1 MLKYYVDLLD
11 VTTDG
16 KLLGG
21 PITSATEITFTR
33 RMDQAGS
40 FSITVPSNTAIVQ
53 QLQPRQKV
61 AIYWINAQHGV
72 QEVGRGIIDVVEPDL
87 QNNALVWRISGNDL
101 LRELAGMSAG
111 FTSLWNGVNGAC
123 SHATAVSTI
132 AAAAPTWTF
141 YADSSP
147 PNGYVYYAG
156 RGDSLLTLCQKMAEQ
171 CQCHFYLLYGGAN
184 VRTVKFF
191 HDFGYAY
198 LVAHAPGR
206 NAAPADGVAYIAD
219 IEHVRDTSNLIT
231 KIRPY
236 GSDSTGSYITLFNT
250 SRSAP
255 AGYTLDNSINNF
267 IRNDNAIAA
276 YGTIEKYIQYPD
288 IKRIGSSFLD
298 DIAASDAL
306 FDVALRE
313 LQQRSVVAESYR
325 LKLIGTLA
333 IIDVGTTIRVT
344 YRKMINGAVVYDVDE
359 YFQVL
364 ESTLRLRPGTPPET
378 VELVV
383 SSVDRYPATD
393 AAWAVLAE
401 RQRQFR

>member
-1 MLKYYVDLLD
+1 MLKYFVDLLD

-21 PITSATEITFTR
+21 PITTATEITFTR

-40 FSITVPSNTAIVQ
+40 FSIIVPSNTALVQ

-61 AIYWINAQHGV
+61 VVYWINAQHGV
-72 QEVGRGIIDVVEPDL
+72 QEVGRGIIDVVEPDI

-132 AAAAPTWTF
+132 AAAAPTWSF
-141 YADSSP
+141 YADASP

-156 RGDSLLTLCQKMAEQ
+156 RGDSLLTLCQKVAEQ
-171 CQCHFYLLYGGAN
+171 CQCHFQLLYGSSN
-184 VRTVKFF
+184 PRTVKFF
-191 HDFGYAY
+191 HQFGYAY

-206 NAAPADGVAYIAD
+206 NAAPREGVAYIAD
-219 IEHVRDTSNLIT
+219 IEHMRDTSNLIT

-255 AGYTLDNSINNF
+255 AGYTLDNSVNNF
-267 IRNDNAIAA
+267 IRNDSAISS

-288 IKRIGSSFLD
+288 VKRIGSSFLD

-325 LKLIGTLA
+325 IKLIGTVA
-333 IIDVGTTIRVT
+333 IIDVGTMIRVA
-344 YRKMINGAVVYDVDE
+344 YRKSINGAIVYDVDS

-364 ESTLRLRPGTPPET
+364 ESTLRLRPGAPPET

-383 SSVDRYPATD
+383 SSVDRFPTND
-393 AAWAVLAE
+393 ASWAVLAE